1 MKALIIEDEKMAQ
14 ANLARLLRKGF
25 PGIEV
30 VAMIGS
36 VREAVAFL
44 SSGPALDVVFMDV
57 ELSDGECFEIFRSVK
72 VNVPVIMTTAYD
84 SYAVKAFE
92 AGTMDYLLKPLDM
105 AALER
110 AVGRVRERKSPSEE
124 IARLLAAFG
133 QSPAAFGHS
142 PRVYK
147 EKSTVKIGDRL
158 IPVVFSDIA
167 FFYSEEKANYLM
179 MLSGEKYMIESTLDT
194 LEDELDPKKFFRIS
208 RSCIVAFS
216 AIKSVGRN
224 VAGRLVV
231 HTSPDAPSELTVS
244 RSRVD
249 DFISWLE

>member
-30 VAMIGS
+30 VAMIDS

-110 AVGRVRERKSPSEE
+110 AVGRIRERKSPSEE
-124 IARLLAAFG
+124 IARML
-133 QSPAAFGHS
+133 AAFGHS

-147 EKSTVKIGDRL
+147 EKFTVKIGDRL
-158 IPVVFSDIA
+158 IPVVVSDIA

-194 LEDELDPKKFFRIS
+194 LEDQLDPKKFFRIS
-208 RSCIVAFS
+208 RSCIVAFP